1 MARPETVDD
10 YLATLD
16 DDARRTLQSV
26 RASITKAAPKAE
38 ETISYGF
45 PAFRL
50 NGKLL
55 ACFRGARAHCSY
67 HPMSGRIVA
76 ANRAALSGYETS
88 AGTIRFPIGTPLP
101 ARIIRLL
108 VKARIAEMDAPAG
121 RKAAA
126 EKPAPAKPR
135 PRRAT

>member
-1 MARPETVDD
+1 MARPRTIDD
-10 YLATLD
+10 YLATID
-16 DDARRTLQSV
+16 VDARRTLESV
-26 RASITKAAPKAE
+26 RASIRKAAPKAE

-55 ACFRGARAHCSY
+55 ACIRGARAHCSY
-67 HPMSGRIVA
+67 HPMSGRVVA
-76 ANRAALSGYETS
+76 ANRAALRDYETS

>member
-1 MARPETVDD
+1 MARPRTIDD

-16 DDARRTLQSV
+16 DDARRTLESV
-26 RASITKAAPKAE
+26 RASIKKAAPGAE
-38 ETISYGF
+38 EAISYGF

-76 ANRAALSGYETS
+76 ANRAALSDYETS
-88 AGTIRFPIGTPLP
+88 AGTIRFPIGAPLP
-101 ARIIRLL
+101 GRIVARL
-108 VKARIAEMDAPAG
+108 VRARMREIAPVISSSTSM
-121 RKAAA
+121 
-126 EKPAPAKPR
+126 
-135 PRRAT
+135 

>member
-1 MARPETVDD
+1 MARPGTIDD

-16 DDARRTLQSV
+16 DDARRTLEAV
-26 RASITKAAPKAE
+26 RASIRKAAPKAE

-76 ANRAALSGYETS
+76 ANRAALSDYETS
-88 AGTIRFPIGTPLP
+88 AGTIRFPIGAPLP
-101 ARIIRLL
+101 PRIVRLL
-108 VKARIAEMDAPAG
+108 VNARIAEMGASPV
-121 RKAAA
+121 K
-126 EKPAPAKPR
+126 KPAAKTPALAKRRPR
-135 PRRAT
+135 P